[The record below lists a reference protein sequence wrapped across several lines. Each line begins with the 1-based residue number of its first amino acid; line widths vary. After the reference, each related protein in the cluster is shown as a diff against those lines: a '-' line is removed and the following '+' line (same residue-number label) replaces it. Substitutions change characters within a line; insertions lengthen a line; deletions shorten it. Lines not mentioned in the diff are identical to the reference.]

1 MGRPAQVAAPFIVG
15 SIAGV
20 AGGLGTAVSFLAI
33 GPLAAALMIAFLLPE
48 TKGVDLDKL
57 L

>member
-15 SIAGV
+15 SITGIAGS
-20 AGGLGTAVSFLAI
+20 LGNAVSFLAI
-33 GPLAAALMIAFLLPE
+33 GPLIAALMIAFMLPE